1 LRIPRFR
8 LLFAHFVAAGGLIG
22 AGTKAARGGAWLM
35 PPGDGQVIA
44 DTFFSDSTL
53 AFNAQGHL
61 IPVPSYQKFELGTY
75 IEYGL
80 TNWLTLVA
88 SPSYDRIQNPPPGQ
102 SYNGLG
108 ESEIAARVGLFRTDT
123 SVLSFEA
130 GLRSPG
136 GSFADSLGP
145 FEVRRAAS
153 LDVRGLV
160 GHNVVVATMEG
171 FVEAQAGYR
180 FYAAGQP
187 GEYRI
192 DLTMGLRPWPRL
204 LVMLQSFTSIVN
216 GSLQF
221 GHASWTKLQPGLVY
235 DIAPQWSV
243 QFGGFI
249 TVAGINAGRELG
261 PTAGIWYRF

>member
-1 LRIPRFR
+1 MRIPYFP
-8 LLFAHFVAAGGLIG
+8 LALVAAAGLFAG
-22 AGTKAARGGAWLM
+22 AGIDEARAGAWLL
-35 PPGDGQVIA
+35 PQGDGQVIA
-44 DTFFSDSTL
+44 DTFFSDSTQ
-53 AFNAQGHL
+53 AFDAHGHL
-61 IPVPSYQKFELGTY
+61 IPVSSYRKFELGTY

-88 SPSYDRIQNPPPGQ
+88 APSYDRIHNPPPGQ

-108 ESEIAARVGLFRTDT
+108 ESEIAARVGLYRSDT
-123 SVLSFEA
+123 SVLSFQA

-136 GSFADSLGP
+136 DSFADSLGP

-153 LDVRGLV
+153 LDVRGLA
-160 GHNVVVATMEG
+160 GRNVVVAAMDG

-187 GEYRI
+187 GEWRI
-192 DLTMGLRPWPRL
+192 DLTMGLRPQPRL

-221 GHASWTKLQPGLVY
+221 G
-235 DIAPQWSV
+235 
-243 QFGGFI
+243 
-249 TVAGINAGRELG
+249 R
-261 PTAGIWYRF
+261 